1 MTHIE
6 ITLLALTVIALLW
19 TKALD
24 VLSTW
29 RFVGLHG
36 ESNPIARWLFE
47 KTGLAGGLA
56 IVCALYILI
65 LGLQITAV
73 VWINDPWTT
82 YGTVVL
88 GAFIA
93 FIQYDVARFN
103 RTRRQSIFTGF
114 FLQIFRRFGN
124 PLIHASRP
132 ASLRPPFDERQFPYS

>member
-1 MTHIE
+1 MSPKSKIQNSPFAQSMNPFET
-6 ITLLALTVIALLW
+6 TLLAFTVIALLW

-24 VLSTW
+24 AISTW

-47 KTGLAGGLA
+47 KTGLAGGMA

-73 VWINDPWTT
+73 VWINDSWTT
-82 YGTVVL
+82 YGTVAL

-93 FIQYDVARFN
+93 YIQYDVARFN
-103 RTRRQSIFTGF
+103 RTRRHSAMTNMLLRIFCKS
-114 FLQIFRRFGN
+114 
-124 PLIHASRP
+124 A
-132 ASLRPPFDERQFPYS
+132 

>member
-1 MTHIE
+1 MTPFE
-6 ITLLALTVIALLW
+6 TTLLALTVITLLW

-47 KTGLAGGLA
+47 KTGLAGGMA

-65 LGLQITAV
+65 LGLQIAAV
-73 VWINDPWTT
+73 VRFDNPWTT
-82 YGTVVL
+82 YGTIAL

-103 RTRRQSIFTGF
+103 RSRHHSAMANMLLRFFSQS
-114 FLQIFRRFGN
+114 
-124 PLIHASRP
+124 A
-132 ASLRPPFDERQFPYS
+132 

>member
-1 MTHIE
+1 MPPFE
-6 ITLLALTVIALLW
+6 ISLLALTVIALLW

-47 KTGLAGGLA
+47 RTGLARGMA
-56 IVCALYILI
+56 IVCTLYILI
-65 LGLQITAV
+65 LGLQIPAV
-73 VWINDPWTT
+73 VWFDNSWTT
-82 YGTVVL
+82 YGTVAL

-103 RTRRQSIFTGF
+103 RTRRQSVFTGF

-124 PLIHASRP
+124 PRIHASRP

>member
-1 MTHIE
+1 MTPFE
-6 ITLLALTVIALLW
+6 ITILALTVIALLW

-24 VLSTW
+24 VISTW

-47 KTGLAGGLA
+47 KAGLGGGMA

-73 VWINDPWTT
+73 VLINDSWTT
-82 YGTVVL
+82 YGTVAL

-93 FIQYDVARFN
+93 YIQYDVARFN
-103 RTRRQSIFTGF
+103 RTRRHSAMTNMLLRIFCKS
-114 FLQIFRRFGN
+114 
-124 PLIHASRP
+124 A
-132 ASLRPPFDERQFPYS
+132 

>member
-1 MTHIE
+1 MTESPPKIQNSPFAQAMTPFE
-6 ITLLALTVIALLW
+6 TTLLAFTVIALLW

-24 VLSTW
+24 AISTW

-47 KTGLAGGLA
+47 KTGLAGGMA

-73 VWINDPWTT
+73 VWINDSWTT
-82 YGTVVL
+82 YGTVTL

-93 FIQYDVARFN
+93 YIQYDVARFN
-103 RTRRQSIFTGF
+103 RTRRHSAMTNMLLRIFCKS
-114 FLQIFRRFGN
+114 
-124 PLIHASRP
+124 A
-132 ASLRPPFDERQFPYS
+132 

>member
-1 MTHIE
+1 MTEYLPKIQNSPFAQSMTPFE
-6 ITLLALTVIALLW
+6 TTLLAFTVIALLW

-24 VLSTW
+24 AISTW

-47 KTGLAGGLA
+47 KTGLAGGMA

-73 VWINDPWTT
+73 VWINDSWTT
-82 YGTVVL
+82 YGTVTL

-93 FIQYDVARFN
+93 YIQYDVARFN
-103 RTRRQSIFTGF
+103 RTRRHSAMTNFLLRIFCKS
-114 FLQIFRRFGN
+114 
-124 PLIHASRP
+124 A
-132 ASLRPPFDERQFPYS
+132 